1 MRNLSATFLI
11 IILLSMMAPMPVM
24 GAGCAG
30 ELVTPPTTI
39 TQTLCLGMSLIQSI
53 IPIIIAATL
62 LAFIFGLI
70 KFIRASGDAK
80 AITEGKS
87 FMIWGVIALFVMLS
101 IWGILNLFYS
111 DFFGGSVGIP
121 QLPQNSSSNP

>member
-1 MRNLSATFLI
+1 MRTISATIFIFLI
-11 IILLSMMAPMPVM
+11 LSMAVPVPAM

-30 ELVTPPTTI
+30 EVVTPPTTI

-53 IPIIIAATL
+53 IPIIMGATL
-62 LAFIFGLI
+62 LVFIFGII
-70 KFIRASGDAK
+70 KFIRASGDSA
-80 AITEGKS
+80 AIAEGRK

-111 DFFGGSVGIP
+111 DIFGGSVGVP
-121 QLPQNSSSNP
+121 QLPQNSPSNP